1 MLYAQYAAQASNSP
15 INAKVRAASTANAAD
30 LAAVST
36 TMDGLTLVAGDRVL
50 LKNQSTASQNGI
62 YDVGTVSTGTAPLT
76 RAEDLPAGGAA
87 AGLLVEVEAGTANAS
102 KQFVCTA
109 APGSDIV
116 GTNNLAF
123 VSGAVVDSLLVH
135 LAGTET
141 VTGNKTFS
149 GALAHTGTTF
159 GLFGAT
165 PATQPTSLADVTP
178 AADGTAVGTAFNA
191 LLAKLRALGV
201 IAT

>member
-1 MLYAQYAAQASNSP
+1 
-15 INAKVRAASTANAAD
+15 
-30 LAAVST
+30 
-36 TMDGLTLVAGDRVL
+36 MDGLTLVAGDRVL

-165 PATQPTSLADVTP
+165 PARRVVSRSTTASGPPLMATTAWLAGLSDVRQTW
-178 AADGTAVGTAFNA
+178 
-191 LLAKLRALGV
+191 V
-201 IAT
+201 IAGRPGLNP